1 MQKTNIIY
9 IVPGLIPSEGSWPF
23 YVEKS
28 VFTSPDM
35 KSPGVVREVL
45 TLNYVNRVQEM
56 VPGTVLG
63 TRHDF
68 PMNFSMIW
76 KTFIILVL

>member
-9 IVPGLIPSEGSWPF
+9 IAPGLIPSEGSQPF
-23 YVEKS
+23 YEERS
-28 VFTSPDM
+28 FFTSPNM
-35 KSPGVVREVL
+35 KSLGVVREVL
-45 TLNYVNRVQEM
+45 TLKNANRVQES

-68 PMNFSMIW
+68 PMYFSMI
-76 KTFIILVL
+76 